1 MPHPP
6 YLPHSP
12 HFHARAQYRQ
22 LFGEKDPHTVESAEW
37 VNQFLQHAV
46 EARKKL
52 QEDAS
57 AAAVDSSTGK
67 KKKKKKKPS
76 KNKKNKD
83 KGKGVDYE

>member
-1 MPHPP
+1 MK
-6 YLPHSP
+6 
-12 HFHARAQYRQ
+12 YRQ
-22 LFGEKDPHTVESAEW
+22 MFGEKDPHTVESAEW

-57 AAAVDSSTGK
+57 AAAAVDSSSGKK

-83 KGKGVDYE
+83 KGKGVDCE